1 MLHTLRI
8 GKYVDQ
14 VNVEIEESEAIADL
28 LDVLDEFPECGTD
41 NISETARRWV
51 LPWRNARYRSTT
63 GTGRDHF
70 DFERDE
76 TPSHTPRLSP
86 KQPLRVLTVSIW
98 HYQYSGQ
105 LLADN

>member
-41 NISETARRWV
+41 IISET
-51 LPWRNARYRSTT
+51 
-63 GTGRDHF
+63 
-70 DFERDE
+70 ERC
-76 TPSHTPRLSP
+76 
-86 KQPLRVLTVSIW
+86 
-98 HYQYSGQ
+98 
-105 LLADN
+105 